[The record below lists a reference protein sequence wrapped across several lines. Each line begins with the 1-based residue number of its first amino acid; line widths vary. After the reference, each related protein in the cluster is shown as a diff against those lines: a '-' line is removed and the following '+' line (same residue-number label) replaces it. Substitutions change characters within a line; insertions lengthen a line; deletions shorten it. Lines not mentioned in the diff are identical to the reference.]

1 MATIADHNGIN
12 YNNVNVKAS
21 LEDFL
26 KIEYTDGL
34 QNEFNTMEALINKL
48 KKDTLT
54 GKYRTKSFA
63 LGVTDNI
70 RMLGN
75 GNDKYVLSVEDYTD
89 AAETV
94 EAKFDTTKLMG
105 IFSITDEVILKG
117 TTDGSIFDVLNDSL
131 GRMNMSLKHTLNR
144 FTYGSKS
151 GLIGVISGTVTK
163 TAAAATGNP
172 LGVDMAEFTMS
183 NSLSILPGMGIA
195 LCSGAGTQASPY
207 AVVAQGKVWQKYSSG
222 VGEEKVIVI
231 LQDYATGADLDDV
244 VTGLNVLSRQLNK
257 AAAPVPEYTGLQ
269 DIIITQ
275 NNNIFD
281 VDRNVFKTLNCTV
294 QDLNGALLTESVLRD
309 MADHIEVSCADDSKV
324 KLVASNHK
332 IISTLEKQMY
342 QFKEYTID
350 SANSG
355 FNLGRKDIKFDT
367 YTLYKDK
374 YSRDKNVYLLDTDKI
389 GELVRKEFGWITSGN
404 HQVLERRDGSEIYEG
419 IMTKYADMYIDAWKS
434 HAAFINAA
442 ETVE

>member
-1 MATIADHNGIN
+1 MIQ

-75 GNDKYVLSVEDYTD
+75 GNDTYVLGVNDYTN

-94 EAKFDTTKLMG
+94 EAQFDTTKLMG
-105 IFSITDEVILKG
+105 IFAITDETILKG

-151 GLIGVISGTVTK
+151 GLIGTIEGDVTT
-163 TAAAATGNP
+163 TAAAADGNVMECD
-172 LGVDMAEFTMS
+172 LAEFAMT
-183 NSLSILPGMGIA
+183 NSLSILPGMGVA
-195 LCSGAGTQASPY
+195 LCSGTGTAGDPFV
-207 AVVAQGKVWQKYSSG
+207 VVAQGKVWQKYSPR
-222 VGEEKVIVI
+222 VGEEKVIVLI
-231 LQDYATGADLDDV
+231 QEYAGANALANV
-244 VTGLNVLSRQLNK
+244 VTGLNVLSRQLRTGVV
-257 AAAPVPEYTGLQ
+257 VPEYTGLQ
-269 DIIITQ
+269 DIVITQ
-275 NNNIFD
+275 DNTIFG
-281 VDRNVFKTLNCTV
+281 VDRNVYKTLNCTV
-294 QDLNGALLTESVLRD
+294 QDLEGNLLTETALRD

-324 KLVASNHK
+324 KLVAANHK
-332 IISTLEKQMY
+332 IISTVEKQMY
-342 QFKEYTID
+342 QFKDYTID
-350 SANSG
+350 SSNST
-355 FNLGRKDIKFDT
+355 FHLGRKDIIFDT

-374 YSRDKNVYLLDTDKI
+374 FARDQNVYLLDTDKI

-419 IMTKYADMYIDAWKS
+419 IMTKYADMYIEAWKS

>member
-1 MATIADHNGIN
+1 MIN

-75 GNDKYVLSVEDYTD
+75 GNDMYVLGVNDYTN

-94 EAKFDTTKLMG
+94 EAQFDTTKLMG
-105 IFSITDEVILKG
+105 IFAITDETILKG

-131 GRMNMSLKHTLNR
+131 GRMNLSLKHTLNR

-151 GLIGVISGTVTK
+151 GLIGTITDAPVT
-163 TAAAATGNP
+163 TAAAAGGNVMETD
-172 LGVDMAEFTMS
+172 LAEFTMT

-195 LCSGAGTQASPY
+195 LCTGEGTTGDPY
-207 AVVAQGKVWQKYSSG
+207 VVVAQGKVWQKYSPD
-222 VGEEKVIVI
+222 VATEKVVVI
-231 LQDYATGADLDDV
+231 IQDYATGKSLTDV
-244 VTGLNVLSRQLNK
+244 TTGLKVLSRQLNK
-257 AAAPVPEYTGLQ
+257 NVVVPEYTGLQ
-269 DIIITQ
+269 DIIITKD
-275 NNNIFD
+275 NNIFG
-281 VDRNVFKTLNCTV
+281 VDRSIYKTLNCTV
-294 QDLNGALLTESVLRD
+294 QDLSNGLLTESVLRD
-309 MADHIEVSCADDSKV
+309 MADHIEVSCADDSSV

-332 IISTLEKQMY
+332 IISTIEKQMY
-342 QFKEYTID
+342 QFKEYSID
-350 SANSG
+350 MANSG

-374 YSRDKNVYLLDTDKI
+374 FSRDKNVYLLDTDKI

-442 ETVE
+442 ETVA

>member
-1 MATIADHNGIN
+1 MIN

-75 GNDKYVLSVEDYTD
+75 GNDTYVLGVNDYTN

-94 EAKFDTTKLMG
+94 EAQFDTTKLMG
-105 IFSITDEVILKG
+105 IFAITDETILKG

-131 GRMNMSLKHTLNR
+131 GRMNMSLKHTINR
-144 FTYGSKS
+144 FTYGSKT
-151 GLIGVISGTVTK
+151 GLIGVMSDPTK
-163 TAAAATGNP
+163 TAAAASGNVM
-172 LGVDMAEFTMS
+172 GVDLVDCVVT

-195 LCSGAGTQASPY
+195 FAAAADDSII
-207 AVVAQGKVWQKYSSG
+207 AQGKVWQKYNSG
-222 VGEEKVIVI
+222 VGAERVIV
-231 LQDYATGADLDDV
+231 LVQEYATGKSLTDI
-244 VTGLNVLSRQLNK
+244 VTTNKVFSRQLNK
-257 AAAPVPEYTGLQ
+257 EAAVVPEYTGLQ
-269 DIIITQ
+269 DIVITQ
-275 NNNIFD
+275 NNTIFG
-281 VDRNVFKTLNCTV
+281 VNRNVYKTLNCTV
-294 QDLNGALLTESVLRD
+294 KDLDGALLTESELRD
-309 MADHIEVSCADDSKV
+309 MADHIEVSCADDSSV

-332 IISTLEKQMY
+332 IISTIEKQMY
-342 QFKEYTID
+342 QFKEYMID
-350 SANSG
+350 SGNSG
-355 FNLGRKDIKFDT
+355 FNLGRKDIKFDN

-374 YSRDKNVYLLDTDKI
+374 YARDKNVYLLDTDKI

-442 ETVE
+442 ESVA

>member
-1 MATIADHNGIN
+1 MNNEYKGIN
-12 YNNVNVKAS
+12 YGNVNVKQS

-34 QNEFNTMEALINKL
+34 QNEFNTMDALINKL
-48 KKDTLT
+48 KKDSLT

-75 GNDKYVLSVEDYTD
+75 GNDRYVLNVDDYTD

-94 EAKFDTTKLMG
+94 EAQFDTTKLMG
-105 IFSITDEVILKG
+105 IFSITDETILKG

-131 GRMNMSLKHTLNR
+131 GRMNLSLKHTLNR
-144 FTYGSKS
+144 FTYGSRS
-151 GLIGVISGTVTK
+151 GLIGAIVGEVAKATYGKEGSELPTV
-163 TAAAATGNP
+163 
-172 LGVDMAEFTMS
+172 EFEMT
-183 NSLSILPGMGIA
+183 NSLSILPGMGISICNA
-195 LCSGAGTQASPY
+195 AGDTI
-207 AVVAQGKVWQKYSSG
+207 VAQGKVWQKYAPS
-222 VGEEKVIVI
+222 VGKEKVVVI
-231 LQDYATGADLDDV
+231 LNDGSVNGDAV
-244 VTGLNVLSRQLNK
+244 VAGCKILSRQLRTNNI
-257 AAAPVPEYTGLQ
+257 VPEYTGLE
-269 DIIITQ
+269 DIVITQ
-275 NNNIFD
+275 NNEIFG
-281 VDRNVFKTLNCTV
+281 VNRNVYKTLNCTV
-294 QDLNGALLTESVLRD
+294 QDLAGDMLTETVLRD
-309 MADHIEVSCADDSKV
+309 MADHIEINCADDSKV

-332 IISTLEKQMY
+332 IISTVEKQMY
-342 QFKEYTID
+342 MFKDYSID
-350 SANSG
+350 SANST
-355 FNLGRKDIKFDT
+355 FHLGRKDIIFDT

-374 YSRDKNVYLLDTDKI
+374 YSRNQNVYLLDTDKI

-442 ETVE
+442 EEVTE

>member
-1 MATIADHNGIN
+1 MIN

-75 GNDKYVLSVEDYTD
+75 GNDQYVLGVNDYTN

-94 EAKFDTTKLMG
+94 EAQFDTTKLMG
-105 IFSITDEVILKG
+105 IFAITDETILKG

-131 GRMNMSLKHTLNR
+131 GRMNLSLKHTLNR

-151 GLIGVISGTVTK
+151 GLIGEITGDVTT
-163 TAAAATGNP
+163 TAAAAGNVMECD
-172 LGVDMAEFTMS
+172 LAEFAMT

-195 LCSGAGTQASPY
+195 LCTGTGTAGDPFV
-207 AVVAQGKVWQKYSSG
+207 VVAQGKVWQKYSPK
-222 VGEEKVIVI
+222 VGEEKIVVLI
-231 LQDYATGADLDDV
+231 QDYAGANTLDNIE
-244 VTGLNVLSRQLNK
+244 TELKVLSRQLNK
-257 AAAPVPEYTGLQ
+257 NVVVPEYTGLQ

-275 NNNIFD
+275 DNNIFG
-281 VDRNVFKTLNCTV
+281 VDRSVYKTLNCTV
-294 QDLNGALLTESVLRD
+294 QDLEGELLTESTLRD

-332 IISTLEKQMY
+332 IISTVEKQMY

-350 SANSG
+350 SSNST
-355 FNLGRKDIKFDT
+355 FHLGRKDIVFDT

-374 YSRDKNVYLLDTDKI
+374 FSRDKNVYLLDTDKI

-419 IMTKYADMYIDAWKS
+419 IMTKYADMYIEAWKS

-442 ETVE
+442 ETVQA

>member
-1 MATIADHNGIN
+1 MIN

-75 GNDKYVLSVEDYTD
+75 GNDTYVLGVNDYTN

-94 EAKFDTTKLMG
+94 EAQFDTTKLMG
-105 IFSITDEVILKG
+105 IFAITDETILKG

-131 GRMNMSLKHTLNR
+131 GRMNMSLKHTINR
-144 FTYGSKS
+144 FTYGSKT
-151 GLIGVISGTVTK
+151 GLIGVMSDPTK
-163 TAAAATGNP
+163 TAYNASGNVM
-172 LGVDMAEFTMS
+172 GVDLVDCVVT

-195 LCSGAGTQASPY
+195 FAAAADDTII
-207 AVVAQGKVWQKYSSG
+207 AQGKVWQKYNSG
-222 VGEEKVIVI
+222 VGTERVIV
-231 LQDYATGADLDDV
+231 LVQEYATGKSLTDIVATNKV
-244 VTGLNVLSRQLNK
+244 FSRQLNK
-257 AAAPVPEYTGLQ
+257 EAAVVPEYTGLQ
-269 DIIITQ
+269 DIVITQ
-275 NNNIFD
+275 NNTIFG
-281 VDRNVFKTLNCTV
+281 VNRNVYKTLNCTV
-294 QDLNGALLTESVLRD
+294 KDLDGALLTETELRD
-309 MADHIEVSCADDSKV
+309 MADHIEVSCADDSSV

-332 IISTLEKQMY
+332 IISTIEKQMY
-342 QFKEYTID
+342 QFKEYMID
-350 SANSG
+350 SGNSG
-355 FNLGRKDIKFDT
+355 FNLGRKDIKFDN

-374 YSRDKNVYLLDTDKI
+374 YARDKNVYLLDTDKI

-442 ETVE
+442 ESVA

>member
-1 MATIADHNGIN
+1 MIQ

-75 GNDKYVLSVEDYTD
+75 GNDTYVLGVNDYTN

-94 EAKFDTTKLMG
+94 EAQFDTTKLMG
-105 IFSITDEVILKG
+105 IFAITDETILKG

-131 GRMNMSLKHTLNR
+131 GRMNMSLKHTINR
-144 FTYGSKS
+144 FTYGSKT
-151 GLIGVISGTVTK
+151 GLIGAISGAVTT
-163 TAAAATGNP
+163 TAATDPGNVMECD
-172 LGVDMAEFTMS
+172 LADVAVS
-183 NSLSILPGMGIA
+183 NSLSILPGMGVA
-195 LCSGAGTQASPY
+195 LCDGTTI
-207 AVVAQGKVWQKYSSG
+207 VAQGKVWQKYNDG
-222 VGEEKVIVI
+222 VGSERCII
-231 LQDYATGADLDDV
+231 LVQDYAAGKSITDV
-244 VTGLNVLSRQLNK
+244 VTGLNVYSRQLDK
-257 AAAPVPEYTGLQ
+257 SKAPVPEYTGLQ
-269 DIIITQ
+269 DIVITQ
-275 NNNIFD
+275 NNNIFG
-281 VDRNVFKTLNCTV
+281 VDRNVYKTLNCTV
-294 QDLNGALLTESVLRD
+294 SDLNDTLLSESKLRD
-309 MADHIEVSCADDSKV
+309 MADHIEVSCADDSTV

-332 IISTLEKQMY
+332 IISTIEKSLY
-342 QFKEYTID
+342 QFKEYMID
-350 SANSG
+350 SGNTG
-355 FNLGRKDIKFDT
+355 FNLGRKDIKFDS

-442 ETVE
+442 EVVV

>member
-1 MATIADHNGIN
+1 MATIADHLGIN
-12 YNNVNVKAS
+12 YNDVNVKAQ

-34 QNEFNTMEALINKL
+34 QNEFNTMDALINKL

-54 GKYRTKSFA
+54 GKYRTKDFA

-75 GNDKYVLSVEDYTD
+75 GNDKYVLGVEDYTD

-94 EAKFDTTKLMG
+94 EAWFDTTKLMG
-105 IFSITDEVILKG
+105 IFSITDETILKG

-144 FTYGSKS
+144 FTYGSKK
-151 GLIGVISGTVTK
+151 GYIGVVSEAPTVIPK
-163 TAAAATGNP
+163 ENLYTAGQKPVAYDA
-172 LGVDMAEFTMS
+172 VDFPMT
-183 NSLSILPGMGIA
+183 NSLSILPGMGVA
-195 LCSGAGTQASPY
+195 FATGDGTQASPY
-207 AVVAQGKVWQKYSSG
+207 VIAAQGKVWQKYSAG
-222 VGEEKVIVI
+222 VGQERVIVFI
-231 LQDYATGADLDDV
+231 QDGDATDVAADM
-244 VTGLNVLSRQLNK
+244 TVLSRQLDK
-257 AAAPVPEYTGLQ
+257 ANPVPEYTGLQ
-269 DIIITQ
+269 DIVITQ
-275 NNNIFD
+275 NNEIFH
-281 VDRNVFKTLNCTV
+281 VDRNMFKTLNCTV
-294 QDLNGALLTESVLRD
+294 EDLNGGLLTESALRD
-309 MADHIEVSCADDSKV
+309 MADHIEVSCADDSRV
-324 KLVASNHK
+324 KLVASKHQ
-332 IISTLEKQMY
+332 IISTIEKQMY
-342 QFKEYTID
+342 QFKEYMID
-350 SANSG
+350 SGNSG

-367 YTLYKDK
+367 YVLYKDK
-374 YSRDKNVYLLDTDKI
+374 YARDQNVYLLDTDKI

>member
-1 MATIADHNGIN
+1 MIQ

-75 GNDKYVLSVEDYTD
+75 GNDTYVLGVNDYTN

-94 EAKFDTTKLMG
+94 EAQFDTTKLMG
-105 IFSITDEVILKG
+105 IFAITDETILKG

-131 GRMNMSLKHTLNR
+131 GRMNMSLKHTINR

-151 GLIGVISGTVTK
+151 GLIGTISDVTT
-163 TAAAATGNP
+163 TAASASGNVMATD
-172 LGVDMAEFTMS
+172 LVDCKVG
-183 NSLSILPGMGIA
+183 NSLSILPGMGVAFADATDDSII
-195 LCSGAGTQASPY
+195 
-207 AVVAQGKVWQKYSSG
+207 AQGKVWQKYNDA
-222 VGEEKVIVI
+222 VGSERVIV
-231 LQDYATGADLDDV
+231 LVQDYATGKTLADV
-244 VTGLNVLSRQLNK
+244 VNGSKVFSRQLNK
-257 AAAPVPEYTGLQ
+257 SAAIVPEYTGLQ
-269 DIIITQ
+269 DIVITQ
-275 NNNIFD
+275 NNNIFG
-281 VDRNVFKTLNCTV
+281 VDRNVYKTLNCTV
-294 QDLNGALLTESVLRD
+294 QDLNNTLLTESKLRD
-309 MADHIEVSCADDSKV
+309 MADHIEVSCADDSSV

-332 IISTLEKQMY
+332 IISTIEKSLY
-342 QFKEYTID
+342 QFKEYMVD
-350 SANSG
+350 SGNTG

-442 ETVE
+442 ETV

>member
-1 MATIADHNGIN
+1 MIKYD
-12 YNNVNVKAS
+12 NVNVKSS

-48 KKDTLT
+48 KKETLT

-75 GNDKYVLSVEDYTD
+75 GNDTYTLGVSDYTNG
-89 AAETV
+89 AETV
-94 EAKFDTTKLMG
+94 EASFDTTKLMG
-105 IFSITDEVILKG
+105 IFAITDETILKG

-151 GLIGVISGTVTK
+151 GLIGEISGTVTT
-163 TAAAATGNP
+163 TASTDVSNVMGI
-172 LGVDMAEFTMS
+172 DMAEFTMS

-195 LCSGAGTQASPY
+195 LCSGSGTTVDPY
-207 AVVAQGKVWQKYSSG
+207 VVVAQGKVWQKYSAN
-222 VGEEKVIVI
+222 VGAENVIVLI
-231 LQDYATGADLDDV
+231 QEYATGSDIDDV
-244 VTGLNVLSRQLNK
+244 VTGLSVLSRQLDK
-257 AAAPVPEYTGLQ
+257 AVVVPEYTGLE
-269 DIIITQ
+269 DIVIT
-275 NNNIFD
+275 NDNEIFG
-281 VDRNVFKTLNCTV
+281 VDRSVYKTLNCTV
-294 QDLNGALLTESVLRD
+294 EDLDDELLTESKLRD
-309 MADHIEVSCADDSKV
+309 MADHIEISCADDSSV

-332 IISTLEKQMY
+332 IISTIEKQMY
-342 QFKEYTID
+342 QFKEYSLD
-350 SANSG
+350 SAGSG
-355 FNLGRKDIKFDT
+355 FTLGRKDIKFDT

-374 YSRDKNVYLLDTDKI
+374 FSRDRNVYLLDTDKI

-404 HQVLERRDGSEIYEG
+404 NQVLERRDGSEIYEG

-442 ETVE
+442 ETVA

>member
-1 MATIADHNGIN
+1 MGLIN

-54 GKYRTKSFA
+54 GKYRTKSWA

-75 GNDKYVLSVEDYTD
+75 GNDMYVLGVNDYTN

-94 EAKFDTTKLMG
+94 EGQFDTTKLMG
-105 IFSITDEVILKG
+105 IFAITDETILKG

-144 FTYGSKS
+144 FTYGSRS
-151 GLIGVISGTVTK
+151 GLIGEISDTPTK
-163 TAAAATGNP
+163 TAATASGNVMEAD
-172 LGVDMAEFTMS
+172 LAEFTMT
-183 NSLSILPGMGIA
+183 NSLSILPGMGVA
-195 LCSGAGTQASPY
+195 LCTGAGTTASPY
-207 AVVAQGKVWQKYSSG
+207 VVVAQGKVWQKYSSG
-222 VGEEKVIVI
+222 VGAEKVIVI
-231 LQDYATGADLDDV
+231 IQDYATGSDLDDV
-244 VTGLNVLSRQLNK
+244 VSGLKVLSRQLNK
-257 AAAPVPEYTGLQ
+257 NVVVPEYTGLQ
-269 DIIITQ
+269 DIVITQ
-275 NNNIFD
+275 NNNIFG
-281 VDRNVFKTLNCTV
+281 VDRSIYKTLNCTV
-294 QDLNGALLTESVLRD
+294 QDLNNALLTESTLRD
-309 MADHIEVSCADDSKV
+309 MADHIEISCADDSSV

-332 IISTLEKQMY
+332 IISTIEKQMY
-342 QFKEYTID
+342 QFKEYSID

-442 ETVE
+442 ETVA

>member
-1 MATIADHNGIN
+1 MIN

-75 GNDKYVLSVEDYTD
+75 GIDMYVLGVNDYTN

-94 EAKFDTTKLMG
+94 EAQFDTTKLMG
-105 IFSITDEVILKG
+105 IFAITDETILKG

-131 GRMNMSLKHTLNR
+131 GRMNMSLKHTINR

-151 GLIGVISGTVTK
+151 GLIGVMSDPTK
-163 TAAAATGNP
+163 TAAAASGNVM
-172 LGVDMAEFTMS
+172 GVDLVDCVVT

-195 LCSGAGTQASPY
+195 FAAAADDSII
-207 AVVAQGKVWQKYSSG
+207 AQGKVWQKYNSG
-222 VGEEKVIVI
+222 VGAERVIV
-231 LQDYATGADLDDV
+231 LVQEYATGKDLDDIV
-244 VTGLNVLSRQLNK
+244 ATNKVFSRQLNK
-257 AAAPVPEYTGLQ
+257 AAAIVPEYTGLQ
-269 DIIITQ
+269 DIVITQ
-275 NNNIFD
+275 NNTIFG
-281 VDRNVFKTLNCTV
+281 VDRSVYKTLNCTV
-294 QDLNGALLTESVLRD
+294 KDLNNALLTESELRD

-332 IISTLEKQMY
+332 IISTIEKQMY

>member
-1 MATIADHNGIN
+1 MIN

-75 GNDKYVLSVEDYTD
+75 GNDMYVLGVNDYTN

-94 EAKFDTTKLMG
+94 EAQFDTTKLMG
-105 IFSITDEVILKG
+105 IFAITDETILKG

-131 GRMNMSLKHTLNR
+131 GRMNMSLKHTINR

-151 GLIGVISGTVTK
+151 GLIGVMSDPTK
-163 TAAAATGNP
+163 TAAAATGNVM
-172 LGVDMAEFTMS
+172 GVDLVDCVVT

-195 LCSGAGTQASPY
+195 FAAAADDSII
-207 AVVAQGKVWQKYSSG
+207 AQGKVWQKYTSG
-222 VGEEKVIVI
+222 VGAERVIVLI
-231 LQDYATGADLDDV
+231 QEYATGKSLTDV
-244 VTGLNVLSRQLNK
+244 VATNKVFSRQLNK
-257 AAAPVPEYTGLQ
+257 NAAVVPEYTGLQ
-269 DIIITQ
+269 DIVITQ
-275 NNNIFD
+275 NNTIFG
-281 VDRNVFKTLNCTV
+281 VDRSVYKTLNCTV
-294 QDLNGALLTESVLRD
+294 QNLNNALLTESALRD

-342 QFKEYTID
+342 QFKEYSID

-367 YTLYKDK
+367 YILYKDK

>member
-1 MATIADHNGIN
+1 MIN
-12 YNNVNVKAS
+12 YNNVNVKSS

-75 GNDKYVLSVEDYTD
+75 GNDQYVLTVNDYTN

-94 EAKFDTTKLMG
+94 DAQFDTTKLMG
-105 IFSITDEVILKG
+105 IFSITDETILKG

-131 GRMNMSLKHTLNR
+131 GRMNLSLKHTLNR

-151 GLIGVISGTVTK
+151 GLIGTISGTVTT
-163 TAAAATGNP
+163 TAAAATGNEMKCD
-172 LGVDMAEFTMS
+172 LAEFTMS
-183 NSLSILPGMGIA
+183 NSLSILPGMGVA
-195 LCSGAGTQASPY
+195 LCTGAGTTASPY
-207 AVVAQGKVWQKYSSG
+207 VVVAQGKVWQKYSAG
-222 VGEEKVIVI
+222 VGSEKVIVI
-231 LQDYATGADLDDV
+231 IQEYTTGNDITDI
-244 VTGLNVLSRQLNK
+244 VTGLNVLSRQLRTANI
-257 AAAPVPEYTGLQ
+257 VPEYTGLQ
-269 DIIITQ
+269 DIVITQ
-275 NNNIFD
+275 NNNIFG
-281 VDRNVFKTLNCTV
+281 VDRSVYKTLNCTV
-294 QDLNGALLTESVLRD
+294 QDLNNALLTESVLRD
-309 MADHIEVSCADDSKV
+309 MADHIEISCADDSKV

-332 IISTLEKQMY
+332 IISTVEKQMY
-342 QFKEYTID
+342 QFKDYTID
-350 SANSG
+350 SSNST
-355 FNLGRKDIKFDT
+355 FHLGRKDIIFDT

-374 YSRDKNVYLLDTDKI
+374 FSRDKNVYLLDTDKI

-442 ETVE
+442 EVVQ

>member
-1 MATIADHNGIN
+1 MIN

-75 GNDKYVLSVEDYTD
+75 GNDMYVLGVNDYTN

-94 EAKFDTTKLMG
+94 EAQFDTTKLMG
-105 IFSITDEVILKG
+105 IFAITDETILKG

-131 GRMNMSLKHTLNR
+131 GRMNMSLKHTINR

-151 GLIGVISGTVTK
+151 GLIGVMSDPTK
-163 TAAAATGNP
+163 TAAAATGNVM
-172 LGVDMAEFTMS
+172 GVDLVDCVVT

-195 LCSGAGTQASPY
+195 FAAAADDSII
-207 AVVAQGKVWQKYSSG
+207 AQGKVWQKYTSG
-222 VGEEKVIVI
+222 VGAERVIVLI
-231 LQDYATGADLDDV
+231 QEYATGADLDDIV
-244 VTGLNVLSRQLNK
+244 ATNKVFSRQLNK
-257 AAAPVPEYTGLQ
+257 NAAIVPEYTGLQ
-269 DIIITQ
+269 DIVITQ
-275 NNNIFD
+275 NNTIFG
-281 VDRNVFKTLNCTV
+281 VDRSVYKTLNCTV
-294 QDLNGALLTESVLRD
+294 QDLNNALLTESALRD

-342 QFKEYTID
+342 QFKEYSID

-367 YTLYKDK
+367 YILYKDK

>member
-350 SANSG
+350 SAGSG

-374 YSRDKNVYLLDTDKI
+374 YARDKNVYLLDTDKI

>member
-1 MATIADHNGIN
+1 MIN
-12 YNNVNVKAS
+12 YNNVNVKQS

-75 GNDKYVLSVEDYTD
+75 GNDRYVLTAEDYTD

-94 EAKFDTTKLMG
+94 EAQFDTTKLMG
-105 IFSITDEVILKG
+105 IFSITDETILKG

-131 GRMNMSLKHTLNR
+131 GRMNLSLKHTLNR

-151 GLIGVISGTVTK
+151 GLIGEIVGEVTK
-163 TAAAATGNP
+163 STY
-172 LGVDMAEFTMS
+172 AELPTVEFEMT
-183 NSLSILPGMGIA
+183 NSLSILPGMGVSIA
-195 LCSGAGTQASPY
+195 NANGDAIL
-207 AVVAQGKVWQKYSSG
+207 AQGKVWQKYSPS
-222 VGEEKVIVI
+222 VGKEKVVVI
-231 LQDYATGADLDDV
+231 LNDGSANGDAV
-244 VTGLNVLSRQLNK
+244 VTGSKILSRQLRTNNI
-257 AAAPVPEYTGLQ
+257 VPEYTGLE
-269 DIIITQ
+269 DIVITQ
-275 NNNIFD
+275 NNTIFG
-281 VDRNVFKTLNCTV
+281 VDRNVYKTLNCTV
-294 QDLNGALLTESVLRD
+294 QDLAGEMLTETVLRD
-309 MADHIEVSCADDSKV
+309 MADHIEINCSDDSKV

-332 IISTLEKQMY
+332 IISTVEKQMY
-342 QFKEYTID
+342 MFKDYSID
-350 SANSG
+350 SANSS
-355 FNLGRKDIKFDT
+355 FHLGRKDIVFDT

-374 YSRDKNVYLLDTDKI
+374 YSRNQNVYLLDTDKI

-442 ETVE
+442 EEVTE

>member
-1 MATIADHNGIN
+1 MIHSNG
-12 YNNVNVKAS
+12 VNVKAAI
-21 LEDFL
+21 EDFL

-54 GKYRTKSFA
+54 GQYRTKSFA

-75 GNDKYVLSVEDYTD
+75 GNDLYQLGINDYTN

-105 IFSITDEVILKG
+105 IFAITDETILKG

-131 GRMNMSLKHTLNR
+131 GRMNLSMKHTLNR

-151 GLIGVISGTVTK
+151 GLIGTISGTVTT
-163 TAAAATGNP
+163 TAANATGNEMKCD
-172 LGVDMAEFTMS
+172 LAEFTMS
-183 NSLSILPGMGIA
+183 NSLSILPGMGVS
-195 LCSGAGTQASPY
+195 LCSGAGTTASPY
-207 AVVAQGKVWQKYSSG
+207 VVVAQGKVWQKYSAG
-222 VGEEKVIVI
+222 VGSEKVIVLI
-231 LQDYATGADLDDV
+231 QEYTTGNDISNV
-244 VTGLNVLSRQLNK
+244 VTGLNVLSRQLRTANIE
-257 AAAPVPEYTGLQ
+257 PEYTGLQ
-269 DIIITQ
+269 DIVITQ
-275 NNNIFD
+275 NNNIFG
-281 VDRNVFKTLNCTV
+281 VDRSVYKTLNCTV
-294 QDLNGALLTESVLRD
+294 QDLNNAILTESVLRD
-309 MADHIEVSCADDSKV
+309 MADHIEISCADDSKV

-332 IISTLEKQMY
+332 VISSLEKQMY
-342 QFKEYTID
+342 TFKDYTID
-350 SANSG
+350 SANSALH
-355 FNLGRKDIKFDT
+355 LGRKDIIFDT

-374 YSRDKNVYLLDTDKI
+374 YSRDNNVYLLDTDKI

-419 IMTKYADMYIDAWKS
+419 IMTKYADMFIDSWKS

-442 ETVE
+442 TELPEIEG

>member
-195 LCSGAGTQASPY
+195 ICSGAGTQASPY

-231 LQDYATGADLDDV
+231 IQDYATGADLDDV
-244 VTGLNVLSRQLNK
+244 VTGLSVLSRQLNK

-281 VDRNVFKTLNCTV
+281 VDRSVFKTLNCTV

-350 SANSG
+350 SAGSG

-374 YSRDKNVYLLDTDKI
+374 YARDKNVYLLDTDKI

>member
-1 MATIADHNGIN
+1 MNTEYKGIN
-12 YNNVNVKAS
+12 YNNVNVKSS

-48 KKDTLT
+48 NKDTLT
-54 GKYRTKSFA
+54 GKHRTKSFA

-75 GNDKYVLSVEDYTD
+75 GNDRYVLEVNDYTD

-94 EAKFDTTKLMG
+94 EATFDTTKLMG
-105 IFSITDEVILKG
+105 IFSITDETILKG

-131 GRMNMSLKHTLNR
+131 GRMNTSLKHTLNR
-144 FTYGSKS
+144 FTYGSRS
-151 GLIGVISGTVTK
+151 GLIGEVVGTVTK
-163 TAAAATGNP
+163 STYGKENAMLPT
-172 LGVDMAEFTMS
+172 VEFEMT

-195 LCSGAGTQASPY
+195 IANAAGDTI
-207 AVVAQGKVWQKYSSG
+207 VAQGKVWQKYNPS
-222 VGEEKVIVI
+222 VGKEKIVVI
-231 LQDYATGADLDDV
+231 LNDGSANGDAV
-244 VTGLNVLSRQLNK
+244 VTGCKIFSRQLRANNI
-257 AAAPVPEYTGLQ
+257 VPEYTGLQ
-269 DIIITQ
+269 DIVITQ
-275 NNNIFD
+275 NNDIFGVNRNIY
-281 VDRNVFKTLNCTV
+281 KTLNCTV
-294 QDLNGALLTESVLRD
+294 QDLENNLLTEIALRD
-309 MADHIEVSCADDSKV
+309 MADHIEISCADDSKV

-332 IISTLEKQMY
+332 IISSVEKQMY
-342 QFKEYTID
+342 TFKDYSID
-350 SANSG
+350 SASSSLH
-355 FNLGRKDIKFDT
+355 LGRKDIMFDT
-367 YTLYKDK
+367 YVLYKDK

-442 ETVE
+442 EEYVAD

>member
-1 MATIADHNGIN
+1 MIN
-12 YNNVNVKAS
+12 YNNVNVKQS

-26 KIEYTDGL
+26 KIECTDGL

-75 GNDKYVLSVEDYTD
+75 GNDRYVLTAEDYTD

-94 EAKFDTTKLMG
+94 EAQFDTTKLMG
-105 IFSITDEVILKG
+105 IFSITDETILKG

-131 GRMNMSLKHTLNR
+131 GRMNLSLKHTLNR

-151 GLIGVISGTVTK
+151 GLIGEIVGNVTK
-163 TAAAATGNP
+163 STY
-172 LGVDMAEFTMS
+172 AELPTVEFEMT
-183 NSLSILPGMGIA
+183 NSLSILPGMGVSIA
-195 LCSGAGTQASPY
+195 NADGNTIL
-207 AVVAQGKVWQKYSSG
+207 AQGKVWQKYSPA
-222 VGEEKVIVI
+222 VGKEKVVVI
-231 LQDYATGADLDDV
+231 LNDGSANGDAV
-244 VTGLNVLSRQLNK
+244 VTGSKILSRQLRTNNI
-257 AAAPVPEYTGLQ
+257 VSEYTGLE
-269 DIIITQ
+269 DIVITQ
-275 NNNIFD
+275 NNTIFG
-281 VDRNVFKTLNCTV
+281 VDRNVYKTLNCTV
-294 QDLNGALLTESVLRD
+294 QNLAGEMLTETVLRD
-309 MADHIEVSCADDSKV
+309 MADHIEINCSDDSKV

-332 IISTLEKQMY
+332 IISTVEKQMY
-342 QFKEYTID
+342 MFKDYSID
-350 SANSG
+350 SANSS
-355 FNLGRKDIKFDT
+355 FHLGRKDIVFDT

-374 YSRDKNVYLLDTDKI
+374 YSRNQNVYLLDTDKI

-442 ETVE
+442 EEVTE

>member
-1 MATIADHNGIN
+1 MIN

-75 GNDKYVLSVEDYTD
+75 GNDMYVLGVNDYTN

-94 EAKFDTTKLMG
+94 EAQFDTTKLMG
-105 IFSITDEVILKG
+105 IFAITDETILKG

-131 GRMNMSLKHTLNR
+131 GRMNMSLKHTINR

-151 GLIGVISGTVTK
+151 GLIGVMSDPTK
-163 TAAAATGNP
+163 TAAAASGNVM
-172 LGVDMAEFTMS
+172 GVDLVDCVVT

-195 LCSGAGTQASPY
+195 FAAAADDSII
-207 AVVAQGKVWQKYSSG
+207 AQGKVWQKYNSG
-222 VGEEKVIVI
+222 VGSERIIV
-231 LQDYATGADLDDV
+231 LVQEYATGKSLTDV
-244 VTGLNVLSRQLNK
+244 VATNKVFSRQLNK
-257 AAAPVPEYTGLQ
+257 QAAVVPEYTGLQ
-269 DIIITQ
+269 DIVIAQ
-275 NNNIFD
+275 NNTIFG
-281 VDRNVFKTLNCTV
+281 VNRAVYKTLNCTV
-294 QDLNGALLTESVLRD
+294 KDLNNALLTESELRD

-332 IISTLEKQMY
+332 IISTIEKQMY

>member
-1 MATIADHNGIN
+1 MIN

-75 GNDKYVLSVEDYTD
+75 GNDMYVLGVNDYTN

-94 EAKFDTTKLMG
+94 EAQFDTTKLMG
-105 IFSITDEVILKG
+105 IFAITDETILKG

-131 GRMNMSLKHTLNR
+131 GRMNMSLKHTINR

-151 GLIGVISGTVTK
+151 GLIGVMSDPTK
-163 TAAAATGNP
+163 TAAAASGNVM
-172 LGVDMAEFTMS
+172 GVDLVDCVVT

-195 LCSGAGTQASPY
+195 FADASDDSII
-207 AVVAQGKVWQKYSSG
+207 AQGKVWQKYNSG
-222 VGEEKVIVI
+222 VGAERIIV
-231 LQDYATGADLDDV
+231 LVQEYATGKDLDDV
-244 VTGLNVLSRQLNK
+244 VATNKVFSRQLNK
-257 AAAPVPEYTGLQ
+257 QAAVVPEYTGLQ
-269 DIIITQ
+269 DIVISQ
-275 NNNIFD
+275 NNTIFG
-281 VDRNVFKTLNCTV
+281 VNRSVYKTLNCTV
-294 QDLNGALLTESVLRD
+294 KDLNNALLTESELRD

-332 IISTLEKQMY
+332 IISTIEKQMY

>member
-1 MATIADHNGIN
+1 MIN

-75 GNDKYVLSVEDYTD
+75 GNDMYVLGVNDYTN

-94 EAKFDTTKLMG
+94 EAQFDTTKLMG
-105 IFSITDEVILKG
+105 IFAITDETILKG

-131 GRMNMSLKHTLNR
+131 GRMNMSLKHTINR

-151 GLIGVISGTVTK
+151 GLIGVMSDPTK
-163 TAAAATGNP
+163 TAAAASGNVM
-172 LGVDMAEFTMS
+172 GVDLVDCVVT

-195 LCSGAGTQASPY
+195 FAAAADDSII
-207 AVVAQGKVWQKYSSG
+207 AQGKVWQKYNSG
-222 VGEEKVIVI
+222 VGAERIIV
-231 LQDYATGADLDDV
+231 LVQEYATGKSLSDIVATNKV
-244 VTGLNVLSRQLNK
+244 FSRQLNK
-257 AAAPVPEYTGLQ
+257 AAAVVPEYTGLQ
-269 DIIITQ
+269 DIVITQ
-275 NNNIFD
+275 NNTIFG
-281 VDRNVFKTLNCTV
+281 VDRSVYKTLNCTV
-294 QDLNGALLTESVLRD
+294 KDLDGALLTESVLRD
-309 MADHIEVSCADDSKV
+309 MADHIEVSCADDSTV

-332 IISTLEKQMY
+332 IISTIEKQMY
-342 QFKEYTID
+342 QFKEYSLD
-350 SANSG
+350 SAGSG
-355 FNLGRKDIKFDT
+355 FALGRKDIKFDT

-374 YSRDKNVYLLDTDKI
+374 YARDKNVYLLDTDKI

>member
-1 MATIADHNGIN
+1 MNNTEYKGIN
-12 YNNVNVKAS
+12 YGNVNVKQS

-75 GNDKYVLSVEDYTD
+75 GNDRYVLNVDDYTD

-94 EAKFDTTKLMG
+94 EAQFDTTKLMG
-105 IFSITDEVILKG
+105 IFSITDETILKG

-131 GRMNMSLKHTLNR
+131 GRMNLSLKHTLNR

-151 GLIGVISGTVTK
+151 GLIGEIVGAVTK
-163 TAAAATGNP
+163 STYGK
-172 LGVDMAEFTMS
+172 DKAELPTVEFEMT
-183 NSLSILPGMGIA
+183 NSLSILPGMGI
-195 LCSGAGTQASPY
+195 SIAS
-207 AVVAQGKVWQKYSSG
+207 ADGKTILAQGKVWQKYAPS
-222 VGEEKVIVI
+222 VGKEKVVVI
-231 LQDYATGADLDDV
+231 LNDGSANGDAV
-244 VTGLNVLSRQLNK
+244 VTGCKILSRQLRTNNI
-257 AAAPVPEYTGLQ
+257 VPEYTGLE
-269 DIIITQ
+269 DIVITQ
-275 NNNIFD
+275 NNDIFGVNRNIY
-281 VDRNVFKTLNCTV
+281 KTLNCTV
-294 QDLNGALLTESVLRD
+294 QDLAGEMLTETVLRD
-309 MADHIEVSCADDSKV
+309 MADHIEINCADDSKV

-332 IISTLEKQMY
+332 IISTVEKQMY
-342 QFKEYTID
+342 MFKDYSID
-350 SANSG
+350 SANST
-355 FNLGRKDIKFDT
+355 FHLGRKDIVFDT

-374 YSRDKNVYLLDTDKI
+374 YSRNQNVYLLDTDKI

-442 ETVE
+442 EEVIEE